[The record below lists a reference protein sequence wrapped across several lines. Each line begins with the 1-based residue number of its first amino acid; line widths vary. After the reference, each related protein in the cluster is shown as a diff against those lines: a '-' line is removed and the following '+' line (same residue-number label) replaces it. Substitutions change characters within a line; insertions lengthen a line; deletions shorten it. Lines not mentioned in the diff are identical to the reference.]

1 MQFNTKDIYEQMKHL
16 ESDIDIQDIH
26 EIKRLIE
33 KFEDAISCI
42 INQPEKLNPTLAYNL
57 QLIISQLIDVLK
69 NKNNSLRKSQIA
81 SIVSIIE
88 FIIS

>member
-33 KFEDAISCI
+33 KCEDAISCI
-42 INQPEKLNPTLAYNL
+42 INQPEKLNPT